1 MAKVTLPLASLT
13 ATGTFGDAITYSVWR
28 GKRTARL
35 KSNPSNPKTAGQ
47 MAQRAILSVV
57 GKATK
62 SADREGSEV
71 AHLRSVTPAGQ
82 VWSSHFGSLITG
94 PQNVNFE
101 AAQTAYNLP
110 ANSAKKTIFD
120 NAAAAVGIEGVN
132 LGGVNTKTAGL
143 VLAAA
148 YEASRSAGSPNT
160 GAAIAAATQTEVEDY
175 AEALTGQTILP

>member
-35 KSNPSNPKTAGQ
+35 KSNPSNPQTSAQ

-57 GKATK
+57 GKVTK
-62 SADREGSEV
+62 SADREGSIV
-71 AHLRSVTPAGQ
+71 VHLRSVTPAGQ
-82 VWSSHFGSLITG
+82 VWSSYYGSLITG

-101 AAQTAYNLP
+101 ATDAAYKLAGN
-110 ANSAKKTIFD
+110 AAVKGYFD
-120 NAAAAVGIEGVN
+120 ATAAAVGIEGVN
-132 LGGVNTKTAGL
+132 LGNGNTHSAGL

-148 YEASRSAGSPNT
+148 YEGARMAGSDDAP
-160 GAAIAAATQTEVEDY
+160 AAFAALTEAQVETFAT
-175 AEALTGQTILP
+175 ALTGVAIP